1 MDIQIL
7 LTITFLIGYAGIALE
22 SYVKLN
28 KAAVALATG
37 VLCWTVVVVFGHE
50 PAEAFLELEHHLSQ
64 ISSILFFL
72 LGAMT
77 IVELVDM
84 HRGFDVVTRRIAH
97 YDGSKLL
104 WLIGLLTFFL
114 SAVLD
119 NLTTTIVLVS
129 LLSKIIAEH
138 RIRLLYVSLVVIA
151 ANAGGAWSPIG
162 DVTTTML
169 WIKGQITT
177 VPIMT
182 NLFLPSL
189 ACLIVPVLILQYKLR
204 SVPSV
209 VNKNKSA
216 DDGSKGNVTML
227 ILGVAAL
234 LFVPIFKSLTGLPPF
249 VAILL
254 GLSVIWMYSDHH
266 KEKDEKKFRHT
277 ISDALQKIDVPTILF
292 FLGILLAVSALEF
305 GGLLKAA
312 SEVLAETFSDHR
324 IIVVLIGLISA
335 IVDNVPLVAAAQG
348 LYSLDVYPADHDFW
362 TLLAFCAGT
371 GGSILII
378 GSAAGVAAMG
388 KEKID
393 FMWYLKTISLV
404 AMAGYFAGIAVYLI
418 QHSLMS

>member
-1 MDIQIL
+1 MDLQIL
-7 LTITFLIGYAGIALE
+7 LSITFLIGYAGIALE
-22 SYVKLN
+22 SYIKLN

-37 VLCWTVVVVFGHE
+37 VLCWTVIVISGHE
-50 PAEAFLELEHHLSQ
+50 PSEAFLELEHHLSQ

-119 NLTTTIVLVS
+119 NLTTTIVLIS
-129 LLSKIIAEH
+129 LLSKIIADH

-177 VPIMT
+177 APIIT
-182 NLFLPSL
+182 SLFLPSL
-189 ACLIVPVLILQYKLR
+189 ACLIVPILLLQFKLR
-204 SVPSV
+204 NVPSV
-209 VNKNKSA
+209 VKKEHSIN
-216 DDGSKGNVTML
+216 DGTTGNVTIL

-234 LFVPIFKSLTGLPPF
+234 LFVPVFKSLTGLPPY

-266 KEKDEKKFRHT
+266 KEKDEKKFKHT
-277 ISDALQKIDVPTILF
+277 ISDALQKIDTPTILF
-292 FLGILLAVSALEF
+292 FLGILMSVSSLEY
-305 GGLLKAA
+305 GGLLTAA
-312 SEVLAETFSDHR
+312 SEKLAETFSNHR
-324 IIVVLIGLISA
+324 VIVVLIGIISA

-348 LYSLDVYPADHDFW
+348 MYSLEMYPADHDFW

-393 FMWYLKTISLV
+393 FMWYVKTISWV
-404 AMAGYFAGIAVYLI
+404 AAAGYFAGIAVYLI
-418 QHSLMS
+418 QHSLVG